1 MFGPMVLMA
10 DCLPIKYFFS
20 SPTQLK
26 VTTKSESIASNVNAR
41 AVLLRE
47 QKAQLEE
54 SILQAEMQLESLK
67 AQRVLVEQELSNIV
81 YPVLS
86 LPSELTTRIFALAVA
101 IGVATHDPVLL
112 QLAAVCQ
119 QWRAVALDNPGLWQ
133 SIAFSSDVS
142 NPEQLFLCFAERS
155 GTLPLHISISIR
167 GEDTWEIPLG
177 ILRSSARWKTA
188 HLLSEPDTTPH
199 VHVPTQF
206 SDSLA
211 LPLLE
216 ELTMNF
222 VVWSEGNGTM
232 LFRDARRLHT
242 LCFSHPVLIPHVG
255 LPTERLKK
263 LEFIRHGTHAELLE
277 LLSHTINLEILIFPR
292 PEWGL
297 GAFTGVPL
305 PIYHKL
311 HTLSCISGIRR
322 EVLDQL
328 AAPSLHTLHL
338 PGTTNELSATVIA
351 FLTRSGCTLRT
362 LLLQSD
368 TEYETLSMLMR
379 SPALASVSQ
388 VTLALQFMSEEEAF
402 DFSSLLGDGTFFPG
416 LKTFTI
422 IVPFGWA
429 GIIEP
434 YLLGVINRTK
444 LVVELEST
452 PAAATSAISRIDEFT
467 LEFMVDELNNYDKQ
481 NLDYLAQELG
491 VQVNIPSGFPS
502 ESSYFKVFHYAR
514 SLRRSLL
521 NEVIAKSEFIASNIN
536 AAVLREQKAQLDER
550 IFQAQ
555 MQLESLKAQRFLVE
569 QELSKL
575 IFPVLS
581 LPPEL
586 TTRVF
591 AFAVATGVADHK
603 PVLLQ
608 LAAVCQQWRA
618 VALDNPGLW
627 EYIAF
632 TSDVRAPE
640 QLFLCFA
647 ERSRTLPI
655 RLSIFLKR
663 SWEIP
668 LGILHSSARW
678 KAAHFL
684 SDPYK
689 LVWPFLRVT
698 HEFLGSLALPLLEEL
713 TMDLVTRQGASEDRT
728 TLLRNAPRLQNLC
741 FGHPWVIPRVGLP
754 TGQLRSLQFIREC
767 TSVELLKLLGQISNL
782 ETLILPRV
790 YSAVNDTFTGPPLP
804 IFHNLHTLSS
814 VSGLAPEVIDHLTA
828 PALDTLHLPAMDAQ
842 LAARVI
848 VFLTRSGCTLRKLS
862 LQDDPNYEMLS
873 MLLRSRTLASVSHVT
888 LPTQFMSP
896 EDAANFALLL
906 GNGSFLPG
914 LKSFTILARFQA
926 APAVIEPYLF
936 GVINRGKRVVELQST
951 SARVARIDE
960 FTLKFTVEALHE
972 EHIRNLEYLGQE
984 LGVQSP
990 T

>member
-1 MFGPMVLMA
+1 
-10 DCLPIKYFFS
+10 
-20 SPTQLK
+20 
-26 VTTKSESIASNVNAR
+26 
-41 AVLLRE
+41 
-47 QKAQLEE
+47 
-54 SILQAEMQLESLK
+54 MQLESLK
-67 AQRVLVEQELSNIV
+67 AQRVLMEQELSKIV

-86 LPSELTTRIFALAVA
+86 LPSELTTRIFVLTVA
-101 IGVATHDPVLL
+101 TGVAAHDPVLL
-112 QLAAVCQ
+112 QLAADCQ

-133 SIAFSSDVS
+133 FIAFTRSVSD
-142 NPEQLFLCFAERS
+142 PEQLFLCFAARS
-155 GTLPLHISISIR
+155 GTLPLHISILIH
-167 GEDTWEIPLG
+167 GYHHWEIPLG
-177 ILRSSARWKTA
+177 ILHSSARWKTA
-188 HLLSEPDTTPH
+188 HFLSDPH
-199 VHVPTQF
+199 TSPLVRPYEF
-206 SDSLA
+206 SGSLA

-222 VVWSEGNGTM
+222 FARSEGDGAM

-255 LPTERLKK
+255 L
-263 LEFIRHGTHAELLE
+263 
-277 LLSHTINLEILIFPR
+277 
-292 PEWGL
+292 
-297 GAFTGVPL
+297 L
-305 PIYHKL
+305 P
-311 HTLSCISGIRR
+311 

-338 PGTTNELSATVIA
+338 PGMTNELSATVIT

-362 LLLQSD
+362 LFLQSD
-368 TEYETLSMLMR
+368 TEYETLTMLMR

-422 IVPFGWA
+422 IVLFSWA

-434 YLLGVINRTK
+434 YLSGVINRTK

-452 PAAATSAISRIDEFT
+452 SAEATSAISRIDEFT
-467 LEFMVDELNNYDKQ
+467 LEFMVDELNDYDKQ
-481 NLDYLAQELG
+481 KLDYLAQELG
-491 VQVNIPSGFPS
+491 VQ
-502 ESSYFKVFHYAR
+502 YAR

-627 EYIAF
+627 QYIAF

-828 PALDTLHLPAMDAQ
+828 PALHTLHLPAMDAQ

-862 LQDDPNYEMLS
+862 LQDDPNYETLS
-873 MLLRSRTLASVSHVT
+873 MLLREYSFGTANGSVASRRIHAKSVAFAHKLMSKSSKCHIFQVPLLRSRTLASVSHVT

-914 LKSFTILARFQA
+914 LKSFTVLARFPGA
-926 APAVIEPYLF
+926 AIEPYLF
-936 GVINRGKRVVELQST
+936 GVINRAKRVVELQST

-972 EHIRNLEYLGQE
+972 EHIRSLEYLGQE
-984 LGVQSP
+984 LGVQVIIPNGLPSVRN
-990 T
+990 